1 MKKTLRFAVFA
12 FICAACTVEPD
23 TFLTTWNIEKLEAGP
38 ADTLSQ
44 KLYVNACLS
53 FYANGQLSFYQ
64 KFSDVPRKPPL
75 YLTGTWKEHGAGL
88 ELSLNSL
95 ALHQKFEIRELSSR
109 NLVLVITGDPAW
121 NKTTFTCESLE
132 YYKSEAYD
140 LLEPANNTWRKKPK
154 QKETPSE
161 IKKRVL
167 NHLEYLV
174 AYFQLVEDKE
184 QTFFETVHLQTPF
197 KFHQNG
203 ISLPVDFAKAY
214 TWQSGFYDQEDAVT
228 GGKLLVKSLRSVK
241 DYPSDKKSHTQGFHD
256 ALAMMAE
263 HLSK

>member
-1 MKKTLRFAVFA
+1 MKKTLRFAVLA
-12 FICAACTVEPD
+12 CICVTCKVEPD
-23 TFLTTWNIEKLEAGP
+23 TFRKTWNIEKLEAGS

-44 KLYVNACLS
+44 KLYVDACLS

-64 KFSDVPRKPPL
+64 KFSDEPKKPPL
-75 YLTGTWKEHGAGL
+75 YVTGTWKEHGAGL

-95 ALHQKFEIRELSSR
+95 DLHQKFEIRELNSQ

-121 NKTTFTCESLE
+121 NKTTFTCESSE
-132 YYKSEAYD
+132 YYKSNTYD

-167 NHLEYLV
+167 NHLDYLI

-184 QTFFETVHLQTPF
+184 QTFFETVLLQTPF
-197 KFHQNG
+197 NFHRNG
-203 ISLPVDFAKAY
+203 ISLPIDFAKEY
-214 TWQSGFYDQEDAVT
+214 KWQSIFYDKEDAVT
-228 GGKLLVKSLRSVK
+228 GGKLLVKGLRSVK
-241 DYPSDKKSHTQGFHD
+241 DYPTDKYLTKGFHD
-256 ALAMMAE
+256 ALVMMAE
-263 HLSK
+263 HLRK